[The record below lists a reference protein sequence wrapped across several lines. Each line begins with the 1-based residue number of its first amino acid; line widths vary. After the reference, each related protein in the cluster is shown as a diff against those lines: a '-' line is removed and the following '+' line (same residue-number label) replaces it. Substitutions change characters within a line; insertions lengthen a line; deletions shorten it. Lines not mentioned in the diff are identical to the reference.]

1 MGLLVSAYWRP
12 AYKHIRLKW
21 KANAE
26 DASDLVQ
33 GYFTSLLEKDTLQS
47 YDAAAG
53 RFHAWLRT
61 CLDIFVIKDRIASQ
75 RQKRGGGMVFESLD
89 FPAVEAEV
97 LRDEGAEGDAEARFY
112 KEWVRSF
119 FALALQR
126 LREECAEQSKQR
138 HFEMWQRYD
147 MAEETPISYEDLAE
161 EYGIATTTVTN
172 QLAALRRRF
181 RKVLLETLRDV
192 TADDREFRNE
202 TRSLLG
208 VETGT

>member
-1 MGLLVSAYWRP
+1 MELLVSAYWRP

-21 KANAE
+21 KANPE

-47 YDAAAG
+47 YDAAEG

-61 CLDIFVIKDRIASQ
+61 CLDNFVTNDLIASQ
-75 RQKRGGGMVFESLD
+75 RHKRGGGIVFESLD

-97 LRDEGAEGDAEARFY
+97 LRDGGTEGDAETRFY

-126 LREECAEQSKQR
+126 LREECNDQGKQLQ
-138 HFEMWQRYD
+138 FEMWQRYD
-147 MAEETPISYEDLAE
+147 MAEETPIRYAELAE
-161 EYGIATTTVTN
+161 EYGIAITTVTN

-202 TRSLLG
+202 ARSLLG